1 MIKSD
6 NEIKSDWNALEEESL
21 KDICERVKSYE
32 RNIQD
37 YLADVVAALCDL
49 DLSDMMTK
57 DDRVHCNHARW
68 LFWYAYR
75 HMTNDTFEHLSQ
87 ITDRYGRKFAH
98 QSINSAVNKM
108 SVLIADNTIWTKRWV
123 VIRRIIKARDQ
134 SIEIDF
140 GQIKQVP
147 TDKVTISIPQDLKS
161 KIEINYI

>member
-6 NEIKSDWNALEEESL
+6 NEIRDDWKTLEEDSL
-21 KDICERVKSYE
+21 NEICEKVKSYE

-37 YLADVVAALCDL
+37 YLAEVIAALCEL
-49 DLSDMMTK
+49 DLNDMMTK
-57 DDRVHCNHARW
+57 ADRVHCNHARW

-75 HMTNDTFEHLSQ
+75 HMTNDTFEHMSQ

-108 SVLIADNTIWTKRWV
+108 SSLIADNTIWTKRWLFV
-123 VIRRIIKARDQ
+123 RRVIKARDQ
-134 SIEIDF
+134 STEIDF
-140 GQIKQVP
+140 DYAAKTP
-147 TDKVTISIPQDLKS
+147 TDRVTITIPQELKS

>member
-37 YLADVVAALCDL
+37 YLADVVAALC
-49 DLSDMMTK
+49 
-57 DDRVHCNHARW
+57 VHCNHARW

-140 GQIKQVP
+140 GQAKQVP